1 MLIRRAL
8 IGLGAIAL
16 LLGLVVAGALGYRAH
31 RQHQNGVAAAIRT
44 ANGIDEARFVRIGG
58 LDQWITIRGQDRANP
73 VLLMLDGGPGAA
85 FSPLIPS
92 PWERDF
98 TVVEWDQPGAGRTFS
113 RAGGRIDPALS
124 SDVVIGDGLELAEY
138 LRGYL
143 HRKKIGIV
151 AESWGT
157 SLGVP
162 MIKRRPDLFYAYVGT
177 GQMVDMQRGE
187 ALNYQH
193 VLAKA
198 EARKDASAIAELKKI
213 GPPPYRSD
221 QAFHVQRKWASA
233 YEAGGPSNLTLLTWI
248 AFAPR
253 YSIGDDVS
261 WFQGFLASQDHFF
274 GKAMDRPAMSLDLT
288 SLGPDFAVPFFLFQG
303 EEDDYTPFELA
314 KSYFDSLRAP
324 EKLLVAVPGA
334 GHYASFS
341 HVAAMRTLLLQR
353 VRPLGVKAEA
363 LRTPA

>member
-1 MLIRRAL
+1 MRGLL
-8 IGLGAIAL
+8 IGLSAIAL
-16 LLGLVVAGALGYRAH
+16 VFGLTIIAALAYRAF
-31 RQHQNGVAAAIRT
+31 RQHQTAAAAAIRT
-44 ANGIDEARFVRIGG
+44 PNGIDEARFVRIGG
-58 LDQWITIRGQDRANP
+58 LDQWITIRGQERSNP
-73 VLLMLDGGPGAA
+73 ILLILDGGPGAA
-85 FSPLIPS
+85 MSPLIPS

-98 TVVEWDQPGAGRTFS
+98 TVVEWDQPGAGRTFA
-113 RAGGRIDPALS
+113 RAGGRIDPKLTSEA
-124 SDVVIGDGLELAEY
+124 VVNDGLELADF

-143 HRKKIGIV
+143 HRQKIGIL

-162 MIKRRPDLFYAYVGT
+162 MIKRRPDLFYAYVGA

-198 EARKDASAIAELKKI
+198 EARKDQRALAELEQI

-233 YEAGGPSNLTLLTWI
+233 YESGGPSNLTLLSWV

-253 YSIGDDVS
+253 YSIGDVVN
-261 WFQGFLASQDHFF
+261 WFKGFLASQDHFF
-274 GKAMDRPAMSLDLT
+274 GKGMRGPAMSADLT
-288 SLGPDFAVPFFLFQG
+288 SLGPDVAVPFFIFQG
-303 EEDDYTPFELA
+303 EEDDYTPFDLA
-314 KSYFDSLRAP
+314 KSYFDSMRAP

-334 GHYASFS
+334 GHYAAFS
-341 HVAAMRTLLLQR
+341 HEAALRAMLVER
-353 VRPLGVKAEA
+353 VRLLGVKAEA
-363 LRTPA
+363 GPPPA